1 MLNEI
6 NKMDRRFRICTLQV
20 RQCIPEFRMV
30 VLRPVAKAD
39 LDLLLGHLL
48 EDRVVGPAVL
58 RRRGAPS
65 RSAFSFDGQ
74 GAARR
79 RLAPRCASLLN
90 ETIARVRLHV
100 KLGVAPDETE
110 ESPLCVRAPALSP

>member
-1 MLNEI
+1 
-6 NKMDRRFRICTLQV
+6 
-20 RQCIPEFRMV
+20 MV

-58 RRRGAPS
+58 RRGAPS

-90 ETIARVRLHV
+90 ETIARVRLYV